1 MKSRTLVS
9 VAFVALVQVFR
20 VSAGTPTIN
29 NVDLVERQASP
40 TRTEGIQVPSESPL
54 INAPRSQGCFSSS
67 GNLTRQAQA
76 ESTRNTDG
84 YCNDIIC
91 IPLGFPVS
99 AMRAGDCFC
108 GYVYPPED
116 DLQDDEMCTQ
126 PCPGYPQKACGN
138 INPRAWSV
146 WNTGVSLDV
155 GFYEPPPESS
165 STAAAPT
172 ASATNSAGSPP
183 PESTTGV
190 PSDGSDGGDESN
202 DGGDDGPNVVA
213 IVAGIVGG
221 VVAIAAVAAGFWF
234 FLRRRRNAEIEEE
247 HRRNAA
253 VNAFI
258 SGAKPPSSS
267 GNISLTDSRLEPGL
281 GTRRM
286 SDGSIADNQDYS
298 RKILRVTNA

>member
-1 MKSRTLVS
+1 MKSTTLVS
-9 VAFVALVQVFR
+9 VAFVVLAQVFQ

-40 TRTEGIQVPSESPL
+40 TRTRGVQVPSESPL
-54 INAPRSQGCFSSS
+54 IDAPRSQGCFSSS
-67 GNLTRQAQA
+67 ANMTRQ
-76 ESTRNTDG
+76 TDIDVNRNTDG
-84 YCNDIIC
+84 YCNSEIC
-91 IPLGFPVS
+91 APRGYTVS
-99 AMRAGDCFC
+99 AMRATDCFC
-108 GYVYPPED
+108 GFVYPPED
-116 DLQDDEMCTQ
+116 DREDDEMCTE

-172 ASATNSAGSPP
+172 NSATNSAGSPP
-183 PESTTGV
+183 QESTTGA
-190 PSDGSDGGDESN
+190 PSDGSNEDESN

-281 GTRRM
+281 GVRRM

>member
-1 MKSRTLVS
+1 MKSTTMAS
-9 VAFVALVQVFR
+9 VVFLALAQAFR

-29 NVDLVERQASP
+29 NLVARQSSGTP
-40 TRTEGIQVPSESPL
+40 VGVQVPSSAPL
-54 INAPRSQGCFSSS
+54 LDAFRSQGCFSSS
-67 GNLTRQAQA
+67 GNLTKQTL
-76 ESTRNTDG
+76 EDGNRNTDG
-84 YCNDIIC
+84 YCNLDVC
-91 IPLGFPVS
+91 IPKGYTVA
-99 AMRAGDCFC
+99 AMRGVDCYC
-108 GYVYPPED
+108 GFAYPPED
-116 DLQDDEMCTQ
+116 TLEDDEMCTY
-126 PCPGYPQKACGN
+126 PCPAFRQNACGN
-138 INPRAWSV
+138 MNPQAWSV
-146 WNTGVSLDV
+146 YNTGVSIDV

-165 STAAAPT
+165 STTAAPT
-172 ASATNSAGSPP
+172 NSATNSASSPP
-183 PESTTGV
+183 QSSTTGA
-190 PSDGSDGGDESN
+190 PSDGSEGGEENN

-258 SGAKPPSSS
+258 SGAKPPGSS

-281 GTRRM
+281 GARRM